1 MMAVGRRKAD
11 ALLYHSEQGVP
22 YNTEQSQRLLIG
34 NGIACSM
41 SRADNDCDNSTMESF
56 LLTLKTERTVWT
68 NGQVERMHR
77 TIKVATVNRFHY
89 DDRDQLRRHLQ
100 DFIDAYNL
108 GRRLKT
114 LKGLTPY
121 ELICKQR
128 TSEPDRFIIDP
139 IHQRPG
145 RNIWMMPASRSR
157 SGATTAAPFDLI
169 PRLPTSR
176 RSNCVGPL
184 RCLKVPLPACST
196 KTGPQITNLM
206 PADSCCDRWTHG
218 KGPVM
223 EAWP

>member
-1 MMAVGRRKAD
+1 MWFAFIATLVFDALMMAVGRRKAD
-11 ALLYHSEQGVP
+11 ALLYHSEQGAP
-22 YNTEQSQRLLIG
+22 YNTEQSQCLLI
-34 NGIACSM
+34 GIACSM
-41 SRADNDCDNSTMESF
+41 SRVGNVCDNSTIESF

-68 NGQVERMHR
+68 NGQVERMNR
-77 TIKVATVNRFHY
+77 TIKEATVKRFHH
-89 DDRDQLRRHLQ
+89 DDRDQLRQHLQ
-100 DFIDAYNL
+100 DFIETYNL

-121 ELICKQR
+121 EFICKQR

-157 SGATTAAPFDLI
+157 SVATTATPFDLT

-196 KTGPQITNLM
+196 KTGTQITILK
-206 PADSCCDRWTHG
+206 PADTCYD
-218 KGPVM
+218 
-223 EAWP
+223 